1 MRPAKGVTIMP
12 KLTRRD
18 FIKISGGALL
28 GLAGS
33 GLALGTRGLQAD
45 STFDPKTTADRV
57 VPSFCG
63 LCFWNCGILVH
74 VKGDKILK
82 ITGNPDHPLSNGRLC
97 PRGAGGTGLVY
108 DPDRIKKPLIR
119 TGDRSKQYFREVSWD
134 EALGYT
140 AEQLTKIRD
149 KYGPEALAL
158 FTHGPGGEWFR
169 RLATVYGTA
178 NIGVPSYALCRG
190 PVETGFYLTF
200 GTSPPEIE
208 NTDMKNSR
216 CITLLGS
223 HLGENMHNTQ
233 VQEFSQAIGN
243 GARVIVV
250 DPRFSVA
257 ASKADYWLPIKPGT
271 DLALLLAWM
280 NVMIE
285 EHLYDAEYI
294 TKYATGLDELKKHVA
309 DKTPEWAYTR
319 TGIKPQLIRETA
331 RTIGSARPASII
343 HCGRRTTWYGDDT
356 QRLRAVAMINALL
369 GAWGR
374 KGGYYLP
381 AEMEVPPYP
390 YAKQTCPP
398 KPPVDQPKAGGYPFA
413 ESILV
418 TGLRDASIPGSAA
431 YDLHGWMVYGTNPF
445 SSFPQ
450 PKKTIEAIQ
459 HLDFLVTIDNLP
471 MEIAGWS
478 DVILPECTYLERY
491 DDVKTAPFRTP
502 FVALR
507 QKAIEPMYD
516 SKPPWW
522 IARELAIKM
531 GMVDCFPWKDV
542 EEYLQERAKSASI
555 DWAVLKKKGVVA
567 GKEQPIYIE
576 DGIALSFDTPS
587 HKIELHSKRLKDAGA
602 DPLPQFR
609 PVEEPPEGM
618 FRLLTGRSALH
629 SFGRTVNNRLLSDC
643 YGENEAWL
651 NDRVCEELGIRDK
664 QKVVLVN
671 SDGVRST
678 PVKVKKTRRIRPD
691 CVYLVHGFGRRQ
703 PKMTLAYGKGAN
715 DTELLSRDKTDPLI
729 GSKALNIAF
738 VKIEQEV

>member
-1 MRPAKGVTIMP
+1 MATF
-12 KLTRRD
+12 TRRD
-18 FIKISGGALL
+18 FIKIAGGGLL
-28 GLAGS
+28 GATGA
-33 GLALGTRGLQAD
+33 GLAFRSRDLHAGAI
-45 STFDPKTTADRV
+45 SDPGTTADRV

-74 VKGDKILK
+74 VKNEKIIK
-82 ITGNPDHPLSNGRLC
+82 ITGNPGHPLSNGRLC

-108 DPDRIKKPLIR
+108 DPDRLKKPLIR
-119 TGDRSKQYFREVSWD
+119 KSDRSKQVFREVSWD

-140 AEQLTKIRD
+140 AEQMTKIKE
-149 KYGPEALAL
+149 KYGPEAFAL

-169 RLATVYGTA
+169 RLATAYGTA

-200 GTSPPEIE
+200 GASPPEIE

-216 CITLLGS
+216 CITLLGT

-233 VQEFSQAIGN
+233 VQEFSQAIEN

-285 EHLYDAEYI
+285 EKLYDADYI
-294 TKYATGLDELKKHVA
+294 DKYATGLDELKKHVA
-309 DKTPEWAYTR
+309 DKTPEWAYTW
-319 TGIKPQLIRETA
+319 TGIKPRIIRETA
-331 RTIGSARPASII
+331 RTMGTARPASLI
-343 HCGRRTTWYGDDT
+343 HCGRRVTWYGDDT

-381 AEMEVPPYP
+381 AEMEIPPYP
-390 YAKQTCPP
+390 YKKPEYTPR
-398 KPPVDQPKAGGYPFA
+398 PPVDQPRRGGYPFA
-413 ESILV
+413 ESVLV
-418 TGLRDASIPGSAA
+418 TGLRDASIPGNAA
-431 YDLHGWMVYGTNPF
+431 YDLHGWMVFGTNPF
-445 SSFPQ
+445 SSFTQ
-450 PKKTIEAIQ
+450 PKKTIEAVQ
-459 HLDFLVTIDNLP
+459 HLDFIVTIDNLP

-478 DVILPECTYLERY
+478 DVVLPECTYLERY
-491 DDVKTAPFRTP
+491 DDLKTAPFRTP

-522 IARELAIKM
+522 IARELAIRM

-542 EEYLQERAKSASI
+542 EEYLKQRLQAGSL
-555 DWAVLKKKGVVA
+555 DWAVLRKKGVVS
-567 GKEQPIYIE
+567 GKEQPVYIE
-576 DGIALSFDTPS
+576 DGMAPSFDTPS
-587 HKIELHSKRLKDAGA
+587 HKIEFYSKKLKEAGF

-618 FRLLTGRSALH
+618 FRLLSGRSPVH
-629 SFGRTVNNRLLSDC
+629 SFGRTVNNRLLGDC
-643 YGENEAWL
+643 YSENEAWV
-651 NDRVCEELGIRDK
+651 NDRVCEELGIKDT

-671 SDGVRST
+671 GEGVKSN

-691 CVYLVHGFGRRQ
+691 CVFLVHGFGSRQ
-703 PKMTLAYGKGAN
+703 AKMEFAYGKGAN
-715 DTELLSRDKTDPLI
+715 DTDLMDKDKADPLI
-729 GSKALNIAF
+729 GSGALNITF